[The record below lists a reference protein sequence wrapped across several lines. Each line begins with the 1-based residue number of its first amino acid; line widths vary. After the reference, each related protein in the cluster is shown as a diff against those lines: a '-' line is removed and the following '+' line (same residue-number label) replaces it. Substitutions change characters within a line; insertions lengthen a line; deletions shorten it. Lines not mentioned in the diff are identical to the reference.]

1 MTIPNLFIFTLIA
14 FVALLPVLQDNIFA
28 EKSIS
33 FSKTLD
39 VEKQV
44 LQNMLVDIKNY
55 ERVFPDFIKSTN
67 ILEESE
73 NKVITELSLGFGM
86 IPLQAKVE
94 HNISNDNTHE
104 LSVVSGDLRG
114 TKIVTTLEKTWGFDG
129 VSKKGT
135 IVQMDISL
143 QVSGFLALLGI
154 IDDDLIYYSLDRSL
168 LKLGDYS
175 KQDFVEEVPKSNFVG
190 KKRR

>member
-1 MTIPNLFIFTLIA
+1 MTMPNLFIFTLIA
-14 FVALLPVLQDNIFA
+14 FVTLFPVLQDNIFA

-33 FSKTLD
+33 FSKTLN

-44 LQNMLVDIKNY
+44 LQDMLIDIKNY
-55 ERVFPDFIKSTN
+55 ENVFPDYIKSAS

-73 NKVITELSLGFGM
+73 GKVVTELSLGFGM
-86 IPLQAKVE
+86 IPLKAKVE
-94 HNISNDNTHE
+94 HNILNDDTHE

-114 TKIVTTLEKTWGFDG
+114 TKIITTLEKTWGFDG
-129 VSKKGT
+129 VPKKGT
-135 IVQMDISL
+135 IVHTDLSL

-154 IDDDLIYYSLDRSL
+154 IDDNLIHYSLDRSL

-175 KQDFVEEVPKSNFVG
+175 KQGFAEEVLKPNFVG
-190 KKRR
+190 KKHR

>member
-1 MTIPNLFIFTLIA
+1 MTIRNLFIFTLIA
-14 FVALLPVLQDNIFA
+14 LVALFPVLQDNIFA
-28 EKSIS
+28 EKNIS

-44 LQNMLVDIKNY
+44 LQDMLVDIKNY
-55 ERVFPDFIKSTN
+55 EKVFPDFIKSAN

-73 NKVITELSLGFGM
+73 DKVITELSLGFGM

-94 HNISNDNTHE
+94 HNIFNDNTHE

-114 TKIVTTLEKTWGFDG
+114 TKIITTLEKTWGFDG
-129 VSKKGT
+129 VPKKGT

-154 IDDDLIYYSLDRSL
+154 IDDDLIYYSLDNSL
-168 LKLGDYS
+168 LKLGDFS
-175 KQDFVEEVPKSNFVG
+175 KQDFVEEPPKSNFVG